1 MKKLLPYV
9 MIAFGASLWGLIAIF
24 VKGLKDAG
32 LSEMEIVTI
41 RVTIAAIVL
50 IVIGFFLYKGE
61 MKCKVKHLPL
71 FVGTG
76 ICSVVFFNY
85 CYFLSINQLGVSLAV
100 VLLYTSPAFV
110 AILSFLFLKEILHGK
125 KIIAVIGTILGC
137 ILIAG
142 VSGST
147 VEITT
152 IGILTGLGAGLGYA
166 LYSIFGKVA
175 LNYYQPFTVTL
186 YTFITATIFL
196 LPFSTLWNKLDVFI
210 STKVF
215 IYSIGLGTIPTVLA
229 YFVYTWGL
237 EKTES
242 SKAAIIATIEP
253 VVAMFIGVVIYKE
266 VLQFQ
271 QMIGSLL
278 VLFSVIFVNISFQRR
293 QKTYSVKG

>member
-1 MKKLLPYV
+1 
-9 MIAFGASLWGLIAIF
+9 
-24 VKGLKDAG
+24 
-32 LSEMEIVTI
+32 
-41 RVTIAAIVL
+41 
-50 IVIGFFLYKGE
+50 
-61 MKCKVKHLPL
+61 
-71 FVGTG
+71 
-76 ICSVVFFNY
+76 
-85 CYFLSINQLGVSLAV
+85 
-100 VLLYTSPAFV
+100 
-110 AILSFLFLKEILHGK
+110 
-125 KIIAVIGTILGC
+125 TILGC

-293 QKTYSVKG
+293 QKTYSVK